1 MKEKESHCDPREVLE
16 RKKLARTA
24 PRIAILEK
32 LIRSGR
38 ALTVSDLVSEGMEMD
53 RVTIYRT
60 LNTLR
65 DKGIVREIPT
75 SSGTNYYE
83 MACRHNPLH
92 PHFYC
97 TSCRSMTCLPPL
109 AGGEMKAW
117 LTLPEGLLA
126 RELTVSISGLCGRCD
141 GAPVRREKEK

>member
-1 MKEKESHCDPREVLE
+1 METKDSHCDPREVLE
-16 RKKLARTA
+16 RKNLARTA

-32 LIRSGR
+32 LIRSDR
-38 ALTVSDLVSEGMEMD
+38 AITVNDLVSEGMDMD

-75 SSGTNYYE
+75 SSGTNHYE

-126 RELTVSISGLCGRCD
+126 RDLTVSISGLCGRCD

>member
-1 MKEKESHCDPREVLE
+1 MKKKESHCNPREVLE
-16 RKKLARTA
+16 QRKLARTA

-38 ALTVSDLVSEGMEMD
+38 ALTVNDLVSEGMEMD

-60 LNTLR
+60 LNTLKG
-65 DKGIVREIPT
+65 KGIVREIPT
-75 SSGTNYYE
+75 PSGTNYYE

-109 AGGEMKAW
+109 AGGELKTW
-117 LTLPEGLLA
+117 LSLPEGLLA
-126 RELTVSISGLCGRCD
+126 RDLTVSVSGLCGRCD
-141 GAPVRREKEK
+141 GNPVRKEKDK